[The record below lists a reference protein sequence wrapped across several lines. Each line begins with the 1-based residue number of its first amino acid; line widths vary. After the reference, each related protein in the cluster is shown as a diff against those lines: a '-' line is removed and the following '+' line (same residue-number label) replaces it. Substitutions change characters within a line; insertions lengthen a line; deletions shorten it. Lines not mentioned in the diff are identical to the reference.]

1 MNSFILT
8 KLKLSLHLFVIIL
21 FSLVSASASFAEEE
35 IITVMEV
42 KGNTRIETEAI
53 LATLGSRVGAYLSA
67 ETISE
72 DLKKIFKMGYFRNV
86 KADLSTGDLGPKI
99 TFIVEERP
107 FIEKVTFEGNLEVE
121 LEALKDVLT
130 VRPFTIF
137 SLEEVKKTELKV
149 EALYEEKGF
158 FLADVSHHLMTES
171 GETILVF
178 DIKEGRKVKIKKIN
192 ILGNKEISDSQLH
205 KFMETSEGGFFSW
218 LTESGKFDEE
228 TLQKDVDLIT
238 AFYYNNG
245 FVQIRVEPPKV
256 FMSPDKKWLYVTI
269 RIDEGGQFKIGEID
283 FAGDL
288 VTEVK
293 EDEGIIKK
301 LKSSK
306 DDFFS
311 RDNLRLDIVNL
322 TDSFGDKGYAFAN
335 VSPKTDIDV
344 EKKLVNITFNADKG
358 KIVHIGRINIS
369 GNTKTR
375 DKVIRREFKLDEG
388 DLYNGSALRRSR
400 QKIYNLTY
408 FQEVDLVTKPVEGK
422 DELDVN
428 ITVGEGPTGTLSV
441 GMGYSS
447 VDGLVGMMQVSQGN
461 LFGRGQ
467 KLSLNLEKGGD
478 SSNYSLSFTEP
489 YLFDSSISAGF
500 SVFNNERDYTD
511 YTTRNKGYG
520 LSVGRPVGE
529 YGRATLRYNYKEVD
543 IADVSA
549 DAPDEYLD
557 YADTVTSSIGATF
570 KRDTRDNYMN
580 PTSGNE
586 TSLYLEYAGDF
597 NGGKNFFYKTV
608 LNTSWFFPAFA
619 EHVIMLHGR
628 IGYADGLQ
636 GQPLHF
642 DEKFRLGG
650 INTIRGFDNRS
661 VGPEEDGIVIGGN
674 KEILFNVEY
683 VFDIA
688 KDAGLKGLFFY
699 DAGNAFAVSESYDLG
714 NLRESVG
721 YGFRWYSPVGP
732 LRLENGYILDPEPGE
747 KKSRWEF
754 SIGTFF

>member
-1 MNSFILT
+1 MNSIVLNKWKIFLYLLT
-8 KLKLSLHLFVIIL
+8 VSLFFH
-21 FSLVSASASFAEEE
+21 VSAPAAFAEEE
-35 IITVMEV
+35 IITAMEV
-42 KGNTRIETEAI
+42 KGNIRIETDAI

-67 ETISE
+67 ETVSE
-72 DLKKIFKMGYFRNV
+72 DLKKIFKMGYFKSV
-86 KADLSTGDLGPKI
+86 KADLSTGDLGPRI

-107 FIEKVTFEGNLEVE
+107 FIEKVTFEGNSEIE

-137 SLEEVKKTELKV
+137 SLDEVKKTELKV
-149 EALYEEKGF
+149 ETLYEEKGF
-158 FLADVSHHLMTES
+158 FLADVSHHLVTES
-171 GETILVF
+171 GETALVF

-192 ILGNKEISDSQLH
+192 ILGNKEIPDSDLL

-228 TLQKDVDLIT
+228 TLQKDIDLIT

-245 FVQIRVEPPKV
+245 FVQIRVEPPQV

-283 FAGDL
+283 FTGDL
-288 VTEVK
+288 ITEVK
-293 EDEGIIKK
+293 EDEAILKK
-301 LKSSK
+301 IKSSRG
-306 DDFFS
+306 DFFS
-311 RDNLRLDIVNL
+311 RDNLRLDIVTL

-344 EKKLVNITFNADKG
+344 EKKLVNITFDADKG

-400 QKIYNLTY
+400 QRIYNLTY
-408 FQEVDLVTKPVEGK
+408 FQEVDLVTKPVQER

-428 ITVGEGPTGTLSV
+428 LTVGEGPTGTLSV

-467 KLSLNLEKGGD
+467 KLSLNVEKGSD
-478 SSNYSLSFTEP
+478 NSNYSLSFTEP
-489 YLFDSSISAGF
+489 YLFDSPISAGF

-529 YGRATLRYNYKEVD
+529 YGRATLRYNYKDVE
-543 IADVSA
+543 ISDVSA
-549 DAPDEYLD
+549 DAPEEYLE

-570 KRDTRDNYMN
+570 KRDSRDNYMN
-580 PTSGNE
+580 PSSGNE
-586 TSLYLEYAGDF
+586 TSVDLEYAGDF
-597 NGGKNFFYKTV
+597 NGGKNYFYKAV
-608 LNTSWFFPAFA
+608 LNTSWFFPAFG

-628 IGYADGLQ
+628 IGYGDGLQ

-661 VGPEEDGIVIGGN
+661 VGPEEDGVVVGGN

-699 DAGNAFAVSESYDLG
+699 DTGNAFAVSESYDLG
-714 NLRESVG
+714 NLRQSAG

-747 KKSRWEF
+747 RKSRWEF

>member
-1 MNSFILT
+1 MSFFLI
-8 KLKLSLHLFVIIL
+8 
-21 FSLVSASASFAEEE
+21 SATASFAEEE
-35 IITVMEV
+35 IITTMEV
-42 KGNTRIETEAI
+42 KGNTRIETDAI
-53 LATLGSRVGAYLSA
+53 LALLGSRVGAYLSA

-72 DLKKIFKMGYFRNV
+72 DLKKIFKMGYFKDV

-99 TFIVEERP
+99 TFIVKERP

-121 LEALKDVLT
+121 LGSLKDVLT

-137 SLEEVKKTELKV
+137 SLERVKETELKI
-149 EALYEEKGF
+149 EELYEEKGF
-158 FLADVSHHLMTES
+158 FLADVSHHLVTES
-171 GETILVF
+171 GETALVF
-178 DIKEGRKVKIKKIN
+178 QIKEGRKVKIKKIN
-192 ILGNKEISDSQLH
+192 ILGNKEIPDSQLL

-245 FVQIRVEPPKV
+245 FVQIRVEQPKI

-269 RIDEGGQFKIGEID
+269 RIDEGGQFKIGNIN

-288 VTEVK
+288 SDEVK
-293 EDEGIIKK
+293 EDEDILKN

-306 DDFFS
+306 GDFFS
-311 RDNLRLDIVNL
+311 RDNLRFDIVSL
-322 TDSFGDKGYAFAN
+322 TDRFGDKGYAFAN

-344 EKKLVNITFNADKG
+344 EKKLVNITFSADKG
-358 KIVHIGRINIS
+358 KIIHIGRINIS

-388 DLYNGSALRRSR
+388 DLYKGSALRRSR

-467 KLSLNLEKGGD
+467 KLSLNIEKGGD
-478 SSNYSLSFTEP
+478 NSNYSLSFTEP

-500 SVFNNERDYTD
+500 SLFNNERDYTD

-529 YGRATLRYNYKEVD
+529 YGRATLRYNYK
-543 IADVSA
+543 DVEISNVSE

-557 YADTVTSSIGATF
+557 YADTVTSSLGATF
-570 KRDTRDNYMN
+570 KRDSRDNYMN

-586 TSLYLEYAGDF
+586 TSLDLEYAGDF
-597 NGGKNFFYKTV
+597 IGGENFFYKAV
-608 LNTSWFFPAFA
+608 INTSLFFPAFSD
-619 EHVIMLHGR
+619 HSIMVHGR
-628 IGYADGLQ
+628 VGYAEGLQ

-650 INTIRGFDNRS
+650 INSIRGFDHRS
-661 VGPEEDGIVIGGN
+661 IGPAEDDIVVGGN

-683 VFDIA
+683 VFNIA

-699 DAGNAFAVSESYDLG
+699 DAGNAFHMTESYDLG
-714 NLRESVG
+714 DLRESVG

-732 LRLENGYILDPEPGE
+732 LRLEKGHVINPEPGE